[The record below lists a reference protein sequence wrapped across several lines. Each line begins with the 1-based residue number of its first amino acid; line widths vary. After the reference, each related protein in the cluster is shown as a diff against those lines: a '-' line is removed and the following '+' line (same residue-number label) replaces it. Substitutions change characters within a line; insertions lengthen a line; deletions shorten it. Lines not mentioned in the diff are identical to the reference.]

1 MRYYNTIYSFILEYK
16 NPNVAFYLR
25 DFTTHV
31 MSILDRKSPNISIER
46 LAKNW
51 SAERYI
57 RALKLS

>member
-31 MSILDRKSPNISIER
+31 MPILDRK
-46 LAKNW
+46 
-51 SAERYI
+51 
-57 RALKLS
+57 ALIYLSSDLPLSESFHFGI

>member
-31 MSILDRKSPNISIER
+31 MPNLDRKIPNISIER
-46 LAKNW
+46 LA
-51 SAERYI
+51 SE
-57 RALKLS
+57 